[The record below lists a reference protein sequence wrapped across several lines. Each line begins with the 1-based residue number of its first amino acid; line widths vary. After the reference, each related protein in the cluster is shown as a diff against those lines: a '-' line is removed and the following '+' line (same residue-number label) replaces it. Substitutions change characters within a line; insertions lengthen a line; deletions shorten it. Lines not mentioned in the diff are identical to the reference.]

1 MRRNSSVDETAKQSQ
16 SFIHQ
21 KIFIDPPIGWQVACS
36 VDKVWLHRAL
46 SLEGETNSY
55 INQYNKVKCCMI
67 NKKTVYYIESSGGG
81 VTTHF

>member
-1 MRRNSSVDETAKQSQ
+1 MRGNSSVDETAKQSQ

-55 INQYNKVKCCMI
+55 INQYNKVLCDKQK
-67 NKKTVYYIESSGGG
+67 NSVLYRK
-81 VTTHF
+81 